1 MFKVIQSID
10 ALQIK
15 QTDHFGSLSM
25 DEMSQPQEETGSK
38 TIRSSRVKV
47 TQGSLDRPFDA
58 KVVKVQGDLASLG
71 ETVSNNEKVAIG
83 KAGPSSNVK
92 EPLGSNEAGK
102 KRKSIAVPEVT
113 LANFK
118 TSTPKKDGKEGQRHM
133 GVKSAKKARKG
144 ILNTLSVLDD
154 PEVRKMLAKEKK
166 QAIDCKIAA
175 PQRKLRL
182 SEAPGVEACGS
193 ADVPQAQKTFPAGE
207 KYPTLCSL

>member
-1 MFKVIQSID
+1 MHFRYW
-10 ALQIK
+10 
-15 QTDHFGSLSM
+15 QTEHYFGALSM
-25 DEMSQPQEETGSK
+25 DEMSQPQEETGSR

-47 TQGSLDRPFDA
+47 TQGSLDRPVDA

-144 ILNTLSVLDD
+144 FLNTSSVFDHEDD
-154 PEVRKMLAKEKK
+154 VEVRQILAKQTK
-166 QAIDCKIAA
+166 QAKDCKIGG
-175 PQRKLRL
+175 PQRT
-182 SEAPGVEACGS
+182 SPATAVTCEAPGVEASGS
-193 ADVPQAQKTFPAGE
+193 ADISQAQKSSPAGE
-207 KYPTLCSL
+207 KFPTLCSL